1 MRIYILLFY
10 KLLNKSVS
18 LLKAWKI
25 NAHAHFVFERNLRI
39 MNKNQTNHLLTAIFR
54 KY

>member
-1 MRIYILLFY
+1 MRICILLFF

-25 NAHAHFVFERNLRI
+25 NAHAHFVLERHLRV
-39 MNKNQTNHLLTAIFR
+39 MNKNQTNHIITAIFR